1 MNAIGTQTESIFVTN
16 VVAGVIEY
24 SNASLQFVR
33 AAVNKAML
41 EATANQKLGLINP
54 TNKKQLV
61 NG

>member
-1 MNAIGTQTESIFVTN
+1 VNAIGTQTESIFVTN